1 MDSEDKARTLT
12 NKQKLL
18 AALKERRV
26 LTNEQVRRIAGARGM
41 GRANELIHEGH
52 PIAVRKLRGGL
63 WEVRY
68 DMKPLGRDSGTRV
81 EQKPLFDLR

>member
-1 MDSEDKARTLT
+1 MDAEDKRRTLS

-18 AALKERRV
+18 AALLERRV

-52 PIAVRKLRGGL
+52 PISVRKLKGSI

-68 DMKPLGRDSGTRV
+68 DMKPLARDAGTRV
-81 EQKPLFDLR
+81 EQKGLPF